1 MPQTESY
8 DSFYRNGY
16 LGAGYLGANLKFAW
30 LPERCNLTGKRLW
43 FVKAYRLTRI
53 ITGPGESIFEYRWHD
68 KNTHI
73 MWLLKR

>member
-1 MPQTESY
+1 MPQTQPY
-8 DSFYRNGY
+8 DHFYERMIGTE
-16 LGAGYLGANLKFAW
+16 LKFAW
-30 LPERCNLTGKRLW
+30 LPETCALTGKLIW
-43 FVKAYRLTRI
+43 LEKAYRLTRI

>member
-8 DSFYRNGY
+8 DSFYSRMLIGFEY
-16 LGAGYLGANLKFAW
+16 KFTW
-30 LPERCNLTGKRLW
+30 FPKKCHLTGNRLW
-43 FVKAYRLTRI
+43 LKKAYRMTRI

-68 KNTHI
+68 KNAHI

>member
-8 DSFYRNGY
+8 DSFYSKMMIGTE
-16 LGAGYLGANLKFAW
+16 LKFAW
-30 LPERCNLTGKRLW
+30 LPETCYLTGKRIWLK
-43 FVKAYRLTRI
+43 KAYRMTRI
-53 ITGPGESIFEYRWHD
+53 ITGPGESIIEYRWHD